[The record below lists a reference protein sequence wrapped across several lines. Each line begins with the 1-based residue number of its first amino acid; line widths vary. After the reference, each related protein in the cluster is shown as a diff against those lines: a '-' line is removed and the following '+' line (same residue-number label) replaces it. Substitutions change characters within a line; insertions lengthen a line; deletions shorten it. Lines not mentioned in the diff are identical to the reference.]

1 MNDRKSKLLHAFADE
16 INKSDDFEEASVF
29 TSKELDTPVDMVRC
43 IVTEVGTDLINALG
57 EFYFL
62 PFENEEVLYFTLT
75 ITLGDEVV
83 PESVSDLESAVSK
96 LDFYLPYG
104 CFALGGEGSILVY
117 KYTVPFR
124 SADSEDEQMSSML
137 TALDAA
143 VTICDRFEG
152 YLMLVASGELAPDD
166 MISQVM
172 SNGEG

>member
-1 MNDRKSKLLHAFADE
+1 MSEIKIKLLQAFAEE

-29 TSKELDTPVDMVRC
+29 TSRELDAPVDMVRC
-43 IVTEVGTDLINALG
+43 IVTEVGTDLVNSLG

-62 PFENEEVLYFTLT
+62 PFEDEEVLYFSLT
-75 ITLGDEVV
+75 ITLGDEVA
-83 PESVSDLESAVSK
+83 PESVSDLESAISK

-124 SADSEDEQMSSML
+124 STDPEDAQMSSML

-152 YLMLVASGELAPDD
+152 YLMLVASGDITPDE

-172 SNGEG
+172 NNGEG